1 MYGTGFE
8 PTTPDTPADQTL
20 SRAAPLANTA
30 RLWVD
35 TTEVKLAFAG
45 LVSPGLY
52 QFNFIA
58 PNLPDGDYSLTASVG
73 GVRTSKIARMRIAK

>member
-8 PTTPDTPADQTL
+8 PTTPDTPAGQTL
-20 SRAAPLANTA
+20 STDAPLANTA

-35 TTEVKLAFAG
+35 TTEVTLAFAG

-52 QFNFIA
+52 RFNFVV
-58 PNLPDGDYSLTASVG
+58 PNLPDGDYSFTAPVG
-73 GVRTSKIARMRIAK
+73 GVRTGKIARLRIAK